1 MPKQGRESGA
11 SLSTGQARRKA
22 LRQKSAENREQEE
35 EGQEHQERR
44 HSVVR
49 AGLGRLCMANGFYL
63 STQQK
68 SQEGSEQRW
77 SRA

>member
-1 MPKQGRESGA
+1 M

-35 EGQEHQERR
+35 EGQEDQERS

-49 AGLGRLCMANGFYL
+49 ARLGRLCMANGFYL
-63 STQQK
+63 RTQQK
-68 SQEGSEQRW
+68 SQEASRQRW